1 MTTKNSKIVFG
12 IITSLFLVFYFL
24 RLSSGIFKIAD
35 SFEYLSTSETLKKG
49 IYFIQS
55 YDFTN
60 AETATKRPILYPIF
74 LLINSIVNIKIVILI
89 QTFFGILNTYLI
101 LKCLKKLKI
110 TIHNYIILIVLL
122 TPSIFIYTQLIMSE
136 WLVMTLV
143 LVMTYTF
150 LHEFTKKRF
159 LLIQILTILLAL
171 TKPVFFPIIYFN
183 FIYFAIF
190 LYRKKIFSLY
200 LFFPII
206 FLFSYLKINEYKTGY
221 THFSSIENIN
231 LIDYNLYYFK
241 SFTES
246 QEIADKWR
254 NSVYEKG
261 EQFQTYAARN
271 RYYKET
277 AIGEIKSNLWGY
289 SAYHFFTSV
298 RGIIDPGRFDI
309 MTFFKKEDGKQGFIE
324 ILNNHKT
331 LGTLLNKHT
340 FWIFALLI
348 PILVMQLIKLIC
360 FGAFL
365 YQNKRS
371 LLTYQFYPIVVLILY
386 VFLTGPVNC
395 SRLMMPMQ
403 GLLIIITIHQLNI
416 FFQNKRKSKT
426 KENNLLS

>member
-12 IITSLFLVFYFL
+12 IIASLFLVFYFF

-49 IYFIQS
+49 MYFIPS
-55 YDFTN
+55 NDFTN
-60 AETATKRPILYPIF
+60 AEAATKRPILYPIF
-74 LLINSIVNIKIVILI
+74 LLINSIVNIKIVIFI
-89 QTFFGILNTYLI
+89 QTLFGILNTYLI
-101 LKCLKKLKI
+101 LKCLEKLKI
-110 TIHNYIILIVLL
+110 TIHNYIVLIILL
-122 TPSIFIYTQLIMSE
+122 TPSIFVYTQLIMSE

-200 LFFPII
+200 LFFPVI

-231 LIDYNLYYFK
+231 LIDYNLYYYK

-246 QEIADKWR
+246 QEIADTWR

-261 EQFQTYAARN
+261 KQFPTYAARN

-277 AIGEIKSNLWGY
+277 ATEEIKSNFWGY

-298 RGIIDPGRFDI
+298 RGMIDPGRFDI

-331 LGTLLNKHT
+331 LATLLNKHT

-348 PILVMQLIKLIC
+348 PIFVMQLIKFIC
-360 FGAFL
+360 ICTFI
-365 YQNKRS
+365 YQNKLHLFHYR
-371 LLTYQFYPIVVLILY
+371 FYPILVAIAY
-386 VFLTGPVNC
+386 IFLTGPVNC
-395 SRLMMPMQ
+395 SRLMMPLQ
-403 GLLIIITIHQLNI
+403 GLLIIITVYQLNTL
-416 FFQNKRKSKT
+416 RKIRLYKK
-426 KENNLLS
+426 KEKL

>member
-1 MTTKNSKIVFG
+1 MF
-12 IITSLFLVFYFL
+12 
-24 RLSSGIFKIAD
+24 
-35 SFEYLSTSETLKKG
+35 
-49 IYFIQS
+49 FIQS
-55 YDFTN
+55 NDFMN
-60 AETATKRPILYPIF
+60 AEAATKRPILYPIF
-74 LLINSIVNIKIVILI
+74 LLVNSMVYIKVVIFI
-89 QTFFGILNTYLI
+89 QTLFGILNTYMI
-101 LKCLKKLKI
+101 LKCIEKLKI
-110 TIHNYIILIVLL
+110 TIHNYIILIVLF

-150 LHEFTKKRF
+150 LYEFTKKRF

-200 LFFPII
+200 LFFPVI

-231 LIDYNLYYFK
+231 LIDYNLYYYK

-261 EQFQTYAARN
+261 KQIPTYAARN

-277 AIGEIKSNLWGY
+277 ATEEIKSNLWSY
-289 SAYHFFTSV
+289 SVYHFFTSI
-298 RGIIDPGRFDI
+298 RGMIDPGRFDV

-324 ILNNHKT
+324 ILNNNKT
-331 LGTLLNKHT
+331 MASFLNQQNL
-340 FWIFALLI
+340 WIIVILI
-348 PILVMQLIKLIC
+348 PIFIMQLLKFFC
-360 FGAFL
+360 FCTFV
-365 YQNKRS
+365 YQNKSYLFSFR
-371 LLTYQFYPIVVLILY
+371 FYPILILILY
-386 VFLTGPVNC
+386 IFLTGPVNC
-395 SRLMMPMQ
+395 SRLMMPLQ
-403 GLLIIITIHQLNI
+403 GLMIIITLHQLNK
-416 FFQNKRKSKT
+416 FQRSLKKMKS
-426 KENNLLS
+426 

>member
-12 IITSLFLVFYFL
+12 IIASLFLVFYFL
-24 RLSSGIFKIAD
+24 RLCSGIFKIAD

-49 IYFIQS
+49 MFFIQS
-55 YDFTN
+55 NDFMN
-60 AETATKRPILYPIF
+60 AEAATKRPILYPIF
-74 LLINSIVNIKIVILI
+74 LLVNSMVNIKVVIFI
-89 QTFFGILNTYLI
+89 QTLFGILNTYMI
-101 LKCLKKLKI
+101 LKCIEKLKI
-110 TIHNYIILIVLL
+110 TIHNYIILIVLF

-150 LHEFTKKRF
+150 LYEFTKKRF

-200 LFFPII
+200 LFFPVI

-231 LIDYNLYYFK
+231 LIDYNLYYYK

-261 EQFQTYAARN
+261 KQIPTYAARN

-277 AIGEIKSNLWGY
+277 ATEEIKSNLWGY
-289 SAYHFFTSV
+289 SVYHFFTSI
-298 RGIIDPGRFDI
+298 RGMIDPGRFDV

-324 ILNNHKT
+324 ILNNNKT
-331 LGTLLNKHT
+331 MASFLNQQNL
-340 FWIFALLI
+340 WIIVILI
-348 PILVMQLIKLIC
+348 PIFIMQLLKFFC
-360 FGAFL
+360 FCTFV
-365 YQNKRS
+365 YQNKYHLFSFR
-371 LLTYQFYPIVVLILY
+371 FYPILILILY
-386 VFLTGPVNC
+386 IFLTGPVNC
-395 SRLMMPMQ
+395 SRLMMPLQ
-403 GLLIIITIHQLNI
+403 GLMIIITLHQLNK
-416 FFQNKRKSKT
+416 FQRSFKKMKS
-426 KENNLLS
+426 